1 MPMARQAC
9 TNSRSRSDRN
19 SARVMRAIGVQ
30 LTMPMAIT
38 MLLSVEPRITT
49 MVSTKIRLGM
59 VWNSSAARMHD
70 LVDPAA
76 EIAGDGADA

>member
-1 MPMARQAC
+1 MPMERQAW

-38 MLLSVEPRITT
+38 MLASVEPRID
-49 MVSTKIRLGM
+49 
-59 VWNSSAARMHD
+59 HD
-70 LVDPAA
+70 GEHEDQV
-76 EIAGDGADA
+76 GDGLEQLGSRITISSTQPPK